1 MHFLSYRNIQTYMQ
15 GRSLS
20 SVSSVGKHILTS
32 TAWMPIQAPLILNL
46 RMRRSWISVK
56 CVVKLNAYKKSLL
69 LCMAA
74 HTGANVCI
82 CDICYKS
89 LTNKEHLK
97 FHCRIHEVRIPVF
110 VLCVVRHSANI
121 VIWSCI
127 KEPIVVSAHI
137 CKVCNKSFTQH
148 STLVIHKCY
157 HRAETLWVSATS
169 VTRALYVEHFWTP
182 IRKATLFSS
191 RYVPSDYSVCTP
203 ITPCSIS
210 GFCHEVVEIF
220 SLLGC
225 CKV

>member
-1 MHFLSYRNIQTYMQ
+1 VTRFFMHFLSYRNIKTYIQ

-32 TAWMPIQAPLILNL
+32 TAWMPLQTPFILNL

-69 LCMAA
+69 LCMTA

-97 FHCRIHEVRIPVF
+97 FHCRIHKVRIPVF

-127 KEPIVVSAHI
+127 KEPILVSALISVKYVTNHLH
-137 CKVCNKSFTQH
+137 SAPHLWFTN
-148 STLVIHKCY
+148 
-157 HRAETLWVSATS
+157 ATTGQRPYECQQ
-169 VTRALYVEHFWTP
+169 V
-182 IRKATLFSS
+182 
-191 RYVPSDYSVCTP
+191 
-203 ITPCSIS
+203 
-210 GFCHEVVEIF
+210 
-220 SLLGC
+220 
-225 CKV
+225 